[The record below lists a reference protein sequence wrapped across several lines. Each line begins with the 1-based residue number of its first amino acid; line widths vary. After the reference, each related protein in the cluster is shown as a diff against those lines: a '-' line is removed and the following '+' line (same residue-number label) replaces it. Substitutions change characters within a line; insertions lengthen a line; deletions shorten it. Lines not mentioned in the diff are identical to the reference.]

1 MKNNSHVFI
10 IKSVLF
16 SACFVLALLLG
27 AAAGFAA
34 GPPEGEGFD
43 FTNDESVI
51 DEQLKGDKKDEEEQ
65 QKRIVTRASLEND
78 MKVQLGLLQEAAAC
92 YQSSSP
98 LEFADKCTPS
108 LHKLQS
114 FRFNLQALRGGQIQY
129 TTNAEK
135 SAMMGAAALFD
146 ELYPNAVQLI
156 AWLADTISYE
166 FAKSYNEL
174 KKQKQWYDETHD
186 SYLKNWK
193 EIDNLI
199 AKGTETIKRLDN
211 EVVSNKNKVYFVDM
225 TRTDFLYE
233 FGFFRY
239 MISSGNQWFPGS
251 GGSFIFDMDGHF
263 KILQEKMK
271 QYGEQYEYASKELTK
286 FDPFFAKWKPQIEKI
301 AAPYNAYLVKL
312 LDIVKN
318 SQEVFAAHGLV
329 YGEILQELESNDG
342 LGAFA
347 SGKIKDIKWMYPRKG
362 VSYSFAVH
370 NALENMWNMVVMTQR
385 TSKRNLDEMK
395 KNK

>member
-1 MKNNSHVFI
+1 MKNNSQVFI

-16 SACFVLALLLG
+16 SVCFVLALLLG

-34 GPPEGEGFD
+34 GPPEEGFD

-51 DEQLKGDKKDEEEQ
+51 DEQMKGYKKDEEEQ

-78 MKVQLGLLQEAAAC
+78 MKVQLGLLQDVTAC
-92 YQSSSP
+92 YKSNSP
-98 LEFADKCTPS
+98 LDFADKCTPS

-156 AWLADTISYE
+156 AWCADTISYE
-166 FAKSYNEL
+166 FAKSYEEL
-174 KKQKQWYDETHD
+174 KTHKKWYDEKKSEYLNALKLID
-186 SYLKNWK
+186 SRIAQELETLKNQTNEAYQTTDTYHYSLLDRPGLLREAALNEYVLYSGSSWFPHK
-193 EIDNLI
+193 
-199 AKGTETIKRLDN
+199 KG
-211 EVVSNKNKVYFVDM
+211 V
-225 TRTDFLYE
+225 FLY
-233 FGFFRY
+233 
-239 MISSGNQWFPGS
+239 
-251 GGSFIFDMDGHF
+251 DMDRHL
-263 KILQEKMK
+263 LQLNKKMA
-271 QYGEQYEYASKELTK
+271 QYGDQYDYAANELTK

-342 LGAFA
+342 LGAFT
-347 SGKIKDIKWMYPRKG
+347 SGKITSGNKCLFAEKN
-362 VSYSFAVH
+362 VSYSWGMEKAMKVLWSQAEHYNAVVS
-370 NALENMWNMVVMTQR
+370 ENIRTEQR
-385 TSKRNLDEMK
+385 K
-395 KNK
+395 

>member
-1 MKNNSHVFI
+1 MKNNSQFFI

-34 GPPEGEGFD
+34 GPPEEGFD

-51 DEQLKGDKKDEEEQ
+51 DEQMKGYKKDEEEQ
-65 QKRIVTRASLEND
+65 QKRIVTRTSLEND
-78 MKVQLGLLQEAAAC
+78 MKVQLGLLQDVTAC
-92 YQSSSP
+92 YKKSSP
-98 LEFADKCTPS
+98 LDFADKCTPS

-156 AWLADTISYE
+156 AWCADTISYE
-166 FAKSYNEL
+166 FAKSYEEL
-174 KKQKQWYDETHD
+174 KTHKKWYDEKKSEYLNALKLID
-186 SYLKNWK
+186 SRIAQELETLKNQTNEAYQTTDTYHYSLLDRPGLLREAALNEYVLYSGSSWFPQK
-193 EIDNLI
+193 
-199 AKGTETIKRLDN
+199 KG
-211 EVVSNKNKVYFVDM
+211 V
-225 TRTDFLYE
+225 FLY
-233 FGFFRY
+233 
-239 MISSGNQWFPGS
+239 
-251 GGSFIFDMDGHF
+251 DMDRHL
-263 KILQEKMK
+263 LQMNKKMA
-271 QYGEQYEYASKELTK
+271 QYGDQYDYAANELTK

-347 SGKIKDIKWMYPRKG
+347 SGAITRGNKCLFAEKN
-362 VSYSFAVH
+362 VSYSWGMEKAMKVLWSQAEVYNAVVS
-370 NALENMWNMVVMTQR
+370 ENIRTEQR
-385 TSKRNLDEMK
+385 K
-395 KNK
+395 